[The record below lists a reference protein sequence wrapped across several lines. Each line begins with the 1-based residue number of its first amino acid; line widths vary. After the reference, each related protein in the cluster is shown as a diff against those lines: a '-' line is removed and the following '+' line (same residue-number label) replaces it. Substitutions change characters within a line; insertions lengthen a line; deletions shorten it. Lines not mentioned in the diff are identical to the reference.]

1 MEGRS
6 RDHIVRQT
14 IPNGGSGDWEG
25 PAADGFFID
34 DAQYDVIDQQMAT
47 GAAYAGCRLREGLV
61 KSCSI
66 TSVRDS
72 G

>member
-25 PAADGFFID
+25 PAADGFLLMTHS
-34 DAQYDVIDQQMAT
+34 MALLISKWQRVQRMQ
-47 GAAYAGCRLREGLV
+47 AADC
-61 KSCSI
+61 
-66 TSVRDS
+66 VRDW
-72 G
+72 